1 MFFALMSFGI
11 ISSVSLALSVLLFF
25 LVLLVIFGIKIAD
38 KISKKF
44 KKNIFQ
50 FSFGDGNMLY
60 TLEIDSSEPMD
71 DFINKKSLIHFF
83 KDNKNKIFSYRLVFK
98 NREDLVF
105 FQQSTKEDKRIISVR
120 GDMQS

>member
-1 MFFALMSFGI
+1 
-11 ISSVSLALSVLLFF
+11 
-25 LVLLVIFGIKIAD
+25 
-38 KISKKF
+38 
-44 KKNIFQ
+44 
-50 FSFGDGNMLY
+50 
-60 TLEIDSSEPMD
+60 MD
-71 DFINKKSLIHFF
+71 DFIDKKSLIHFF